1 MNLGVQIN
9 KKDLITIVL
18 LAIVFFSIAAWNLGD
33 TQIPTNSTQLTA
45 GESFYVNLGASTNV
59 QYFIVLIDVGAYNF
73 TVSSGSPGNWTEVT
87 NYPTPYSNSQWS
99 EDYYV
104 WTQIAISKITQYL
117 KVDVGPTGPEPS
129 EIAQTAVIN
138 QNNQQVNIT
147 SITNVGTGNP
157 DVNNLINQQ
166 NLVQYPSDYMQN
178 TYFDEIYFVRTAQE
192 YLHLQLPYEWTHPPL
207 GKLIQAGGILIFGF
221 NPFGWRIMGVIFA
234 TLMIPLIYLL
244 GKKLFGT
251 WIGGFTSA
259 FLLTFDFMHFT
270 MARMGTADTYIVFSA
285 LAWQLFFLIYLKNVL
300 DKGWKTSVT
309 PLFLAVV
316 FATLAFSTKWFDLFG
331 SLGALAILVAM
342 RITEVKKL
350 KGTLKAKFYTLL
362 DRPYSQIV
370 GFVLIGVVIYFI
382 IYIPD
387 MLAGRSFIGVLNLQ
401 EQMYIYQSTLK
412 ATHPFASPW
421 YSWPFLFDPFNK
433 WVPYAGS
440 QYPYNV
446 HVPLFLELTSLPN
459 GTTSVIV
466 LLGNPALWWVGFA
479 AIVGLTVFTVPK
491 ILQKRFNF
499 SLKDNL
505 PAVFILTIFFFQ
517 WLCFIF
523 IMRLTFIYH
532 YYECVPFLCLAV
544 AFIVNR
550 YWNNKWGKI
559 LTIAYFALVVG
570 LFILFYPAISG
581 APTSNSF
588 INSLQWFK
596 SWVF

>member
-1 MNLGVQIN
+1 MNFGVQVD
-9 KKDLITIVL
+9 KKDLITVVI
-18 LAIVFFSIAAWNLGD
+18 LAVVFFSIAAWNLGD

-45 GESFYVNLGASTNV
+45 GESFYVTLGNSTNV
-59 QYFIVLIDVGAYNF
+59 QYLIVLTDVGAYNF

-87 NYPTPYSNSQWS
+87 NYLWPYSSTGWS
-99 EDYYV
+99 EDYYK
-104 WTQIAISKITQYL
+104 WTEITVDQTTQYL
-117 KVDVGPTGPEPS
+117 KVDVGQAGYETL
-129 EIAQTAVIN
+129 IAQIAVID
-138 QNNQQVNIT
+138 QNGQQVNIT
-147 SITNVGTGNP
+147 SITNVGTGSP
-157 DVNNLINQQ
+157 DLLNLVDEQ

-192 YLHLQLPYEWTHPPL
+192 YLHLQLPTEWTHPPL

-244 GKKLFGT
+244 GKKLFNS

-270 MARMGTADTYIVFSA
+270 MARMGTADTYIVFFS

-300 DKGWKTSVT
+300 DEGWKTSVT

-316 FATLAFSTKWFDLFG
+316 FATLAFATKWFDLFG

-342 RITEVKKL
+342 RISEVKKL
-350 KGTLKAKFYTLL
+350 KGTLTAKFYTLL

-370 GFVLIGVVIYFI
+370 GFFLIGIVIYFI

-387 MLAGRSFIGVLNLQ
+387 MLAGRSFFGVLQLQ

-421 YSWPFLFDPFNK
+421 YTWPFMFDPFNK
-433 WVPYAGS
+433 WITYAGS
-440 QYPYNV
+440 SYPSNV
-446 HVPLFLELTSLPN
+446 HVPLFLEVASLPN

-479 AIVGLTVFTVPK
+479 VVVGLTVFTVPK
-491 ILQKRFNF
+491 IFMKRFNF

-505 PAVFILTIFFFQ
+505 PAVFIIVIFFFQ
-517 WLCFIF
+517 WLYFIF
-523 IMRLTFIYH
+523 ISRLTFLYH
-532 YYECVPFLCLAV
+532 FYECVPFLCLAV

-559 LTIAYFALVVG
+559 LIIAYFALVVG
-570 LFILFYPAISG
+570 LFVLFYPVISG
-581 APTSNSF
+581 VPTSNSF